1 MPDLAP
7 KDDKNEHVIAYSVKI
22 PTFEI
27 DKWHSDVLLRAM
39 KEEENHIVL
48 KVTIELPHALGAHDK
63 VHIELWYA
71 SIFDLEGALLEDLNY
86 YTNQFKGQVTFA
98 PRIFT
103 FACTNCPEFVRK
115 KQCISEGRYCFIPPV
130 KHAYVPQLYYHINW
144 HEREFS
150 DLMDENLRQK
160 CVHKIGEDLEKGNG
174 ATVWLMYMYNFYME
188 CMHDKKYDT
197 QTEWRVIK
205 EEMRQCSVKVLEG
218 LSIDPQ
224 NVHKCVIDSYENWYQ
239 GGVETDNKMLRDD
252 SQLIRKTGFRLH
264 PAVTINGAIYKGN
277 LKCPD
282 VFEAICSAF
291 KSKADQPDYCSHNS
305 DLAITMRTKKEFID
319 DIMKDI

>member
-1 MPDLAP
+1 MAAFFQNDQPCAHGGESGPWAHTRLSLT
-7 KDDKNEHVIAYSVKI
+7 NCS
-22 PTFEI
+22 
-27 DKWHSDVLLRAM
+27 L
-39 KEEENHIVL
+39 KEA
-48 KVTIELPHALGAHDK
+48 ALIK
-63 VHIELWYA
+63 
-71 SIFDLEGALLEDLNY
+71 
-86 YTNQFKGQVTFA
+86 QVT
-98 PRIFT
+98 
-103 FACTNCPEFVRK
+103 
-115 KQCISEGRYCFIPPV
+115 
-130 KHAYVPQLYYHINW
+130 
-144 HEREFS
+144 
-150 DLMDENLRQK
+150 K

-174 ATVWLMYMYNFYME
+174 ATVCLMYMYNFYIE

-239 GGVETDNKMLRDD
+239 GGIETANKMLHED